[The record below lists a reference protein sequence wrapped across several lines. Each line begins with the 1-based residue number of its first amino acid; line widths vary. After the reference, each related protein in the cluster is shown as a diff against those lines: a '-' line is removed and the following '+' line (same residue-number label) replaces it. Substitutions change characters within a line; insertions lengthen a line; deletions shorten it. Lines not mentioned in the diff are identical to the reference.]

1 MGVDKMQGI
10 YKITNV
16 KNEKVY
22 IGKSIDIQRRWI
34 QHRSSLNRNV
44 HRSGHLQNAW
54 NKYGEDNF
62 IFEILCETNSEL
74 ETNEQEI
81 YYIGLYNSTD
91 ENYGYNLRSGGEG
104 GTLNDET
111 KQKISISHRGLG
123 SDLSED
129 VVRQI
134 KMAIYCLMDRKEIS
148 EKFKVSQKIITS
160 IAIGQ
165 SFNYVCEE
173 LNDKIHNIKQKLID
187 NRNNEFLFMYDNGM
201 TITEI
206 TNKTGFSASIVEKCI
221 YKYREPNND
230 KKYKQLEKYNQIIEL
245 HKQGVIDYKISKI
258 VGVSPSTVGR
268 YLRGENHPLNKPGNI
283 KITDEVSKIIYDMY
297 FVNKLS
303 SIKISQELGITKTTV
318 MTEINK
324 YKNFKSSNQHNKVA
338 FSMQNNK

>member
-1 MGVDKMQGI
+1 MQGI
-10 YKITNV
+10 YKITNIIN
-16 KNEKVY
+16 KKCY
-22 IGKSIDIQRRWI
+22 IGKSVDVNQRWG
-34 QHRSSLNRNV
+34 QHISSLDRNN
-44 HRSGHLQNAW
+44 HYNSHLQNAW
-54 NKYGEDNF
+54 NKYGKENF
-62 IFEILCETNSEL
+62 VFETLCETFSED
-74 ETNEQEI
+74 ETNEKEI
-81 YYIGLYNSTD
+81 YFIRYYKALTRK
-91 ENYGYNLRSGGEG
+91 YGYNLRSGGEG
-104 GTLNDET
+104 GTVSDET

-148 EKFKVSQKIITS
+148 EKFKVSQKIITA

-173 LNDKIHNIKQKLID
+173 LNDKIHNIKQTLID
-187 NRNNEFLFMYDNGM
+187 NRNNEFLSMYDNGM

-206 TNKTGFSASIVEKCI
+206 SNKTGFSVSIVEKCI

-245 HKQGVIDYKISKI
+245 HNQGVIDYKISKI

-303 SIKISQELGITKTTV
+303 SIKISQELGISQTTV

-324 YKNFKSSNQHNKVA
+324 YKNFKSSNQNNEVT
-338 FSMQNNK
+338 FSI